1 MPLKICGIDE
11 AGRGCL
17 AGPVVSAAVIID
29 KNKIPSGVKDS
40 KQLTELKRK
49 EFYKIILISAV
60 SYSIGIASNAEIDK
74 INILKAAMLSMER
87 AFNGLSVK
95 PDVVIIDGPYAPSEL
110 SNISNLKVIPVI
122 KGDDRVKVV
131 SCASVVAKVFRD
143 ALMSEIDEKY
153 PEYGF
158 KKHKGY
164 PTAEHKENIKKYG
177 LTEIHRK
184 TFRYGD
190 I

>member
-29 KNKIPSGVKDS
+29 KNKIPSGIKDS
-40 KQLTELKRK
+40 KQLTEAKRN
-49 EFYKIILISAV
+49 EYYKIIVSSAL
-60 SYSIGIASNAEIDK
+60 SYSIGAASHIEIDK
-74 INILKAAMLSMER
+74 INILKAAMLSMKR
-87 AFNGLSVK
+87 AFDGLSVK
-95 PDVVIIDGPYAPSEL
+95 PDVVIIDGPDVPDGL
-110 SNISNLKVIPVI
+110 SDISGLKVIPVI

-143 ALMSEIDEKY
+143 GLMVRLDEKY

-158 KKHKGY
+158 KQHKGY
-164 PTAEHKENIKKYG
+164 ATVKHKNNIKKYG

-184 TFRYGD
+184 TFKF
-190 I
+190 

>member
-1 MPLKICGIDE
+1 MPLKVCGIDE

-29 KNKIPSGVKDS
+29 KNKIPSGIKDS
-40 KQLTELKRK
+40 KQLTELKRN
-49 EFYKIILISAV
+49 EFYKLILNSAS
-60 SYSIGIASNAEIDK
+60 SYSIGIASNLEIDK

-87 AFNGLSVK
+87 AFEGLSVK
-95 PDVVIIDGPYAPSEL
+95 PDVVFIDGPIVPDGL
-110 SNISNLKVIPVI
+110 SAISGLKAIPVI
-122 KGDDRVKVV
+122 KGDDKVKII
-131 SCASVVAKVFRD
+131 SCASVIAKVFRD
-143 ALMSEIDEKY
+143 KLMKDIDKKY
-153 PEYGF
+153 PRYGF

-164 PTAEHKENIKKYG
+164 ATFEHKKNILKYG

-184 TFRYGD
+184 TFNFD

>member
-1 MPLKICGIDE
+1 MPLIICGIDE

-29 KNKIPSGVKDS
+29 KNKIPFGVKDS
-40 KQLTELKRK
+40 KQLTELKRN
-49 EFYKIILISAV
+49 EFYKIILSSAE
-60 SYSIGIASNAEIDK
+60 SYSIGIASNLEIDK

-87 AFNGLSVK
+87 AFDGLSVK
-95 PDVVIIDGPYAPSEL
+95 PDVVIIDGPVAPDGL
-110 SNISNLKVIPVI
+110 SDISGLKVIPVI

-131 SCASVVAKVFRD
+131 SCASVIAKVFRD
-143 ALMSEIDEKY
+143 GLMADIDEKY

-164 PTAEHKENIKKYG
+164 ATVEHKKNIKKYG

-184 TFRYGD
+184 TFKC
-190 I
+190 